1 MTQPIVALMKVITFP
16 LMGAE
21 PHNIS
26 LTLPPTW
33 KQATTNVKSV
43 SEYMSTCQHLATRL
57 RLTFCLTNQKSSLS
71 QTESFLTI
79 PLYSSSVLSWRPKLN
94 T

>member
-33 KQATTNVKSV
+33 KQAITIVKSV
-43 SEYMSTCQHLATRL
+43 SEYMSTPSYKTKTDLLPDEPEEQLVPDRV
-57 RLTFCLTNQKSSLS
+57 
-71 QTESFLTI
+71 I
-79 PLYSSSVLSWRPKLN
+79 PHN
-94 T
+94 TLV

>member
-33 KQATTNVKSV
+33 KQAITIVKSV
-43 SEYMSTCQHLATRL
+43 SEYMSTPSYKTKTDLLPHEPEEQLVPDRV
-57 RLTFCLTNQKSSLS
+57 
-71 QTESFLTI
+71 I
-79 PLYSSSVLSWRPKLN
+79 PHN
-94 T
+94 TLV

>member
-33 KQATTNVKSV
+33 KQAIVKS
-43 SEYMSTCQHLATRL
+43 ECISTPSYKIKTRTDL
-57 RLTFCLTNQKSSLS
+57 LPHEPEEQLVPDRVV
-71 QTESFLTI
+71 
-79 PLYSSSVLSWRPKLN
+79 PHN
-94 T
+94 TLV

>member
-33 KQATTNVKSV
+33 KQAIVKS
-43 SEYMSTCQHLATRL
+43 ERMSTPSYKNKTDLLPHEPEEQLVPDRVVPH
-57 RLTFCLTNQKSSLS
+57 
-71 QTESFLTI
+71 
-79 PLYSSSVLSWRPKLN
+79 N
-94 T
+94 TLV